1 MPGTT
6 PGATG
11 SGSQVSQAAQPPS
24 FTAAP
29 TLPALKGQAR
39 PITSEER
46 RARIGRARALTV
58 REDLGAIILTGDTSL
73 VYFTN
78 FRWGQ
83 SERMFAVTL
92 PAKGTQVI
100 VCRRGTEP
108 GS

>member
-1 MPGTT
+1 M
-6 PGATG
+6 
-11 SGSQVSQAAQPPS
+11 
-24 FTAAP
+24 
-29 TLPALKGQAR
+29 
-39 PITSEER
+39 
-46 RARIGRARALTV
+46 